1 MTLIRCKPIG
11 QGGRLNKEVIWV
23 FLFAISIPI
32 WYLSLI
38 SHELSGFQEA
48 LELRS
53 TSGIPIYLTAF
64 QQWIFDIVSLF
75 CDALIVA
82 I

>member
-1 MTLIRCKPIG
+1 MTLIRCEPIG

-32 WYLSLI
+32 WYLNLI

-64 QQWIFDIVSLF
+64 QQWTF
-75 CDALIVA
+75 
-82 I
+82 